1 MRLRKCLQLI
11 ATLLIACF
19 CTQRSAFSRPQDSQS
34 QQTDSVA
41 EAARR
46 NRERKKNAAKSAKV
60 LTDDDLPKRPS
71 QPGPDS
77 INVAAPAKLET
88 EPPSPGAVAAAEAAD
103 KSADQEAAKEAA
115 EQDAQIASLKQQ
127 VAQAE
132 KDLDLLQRGLA
143 LDQDTYY
150 SKPDYANNTAGK
162 AKLDAERAQISDK
175 QQEIE
180 RLKTRLAA
188 LEELK
193 SHRKHGPAQTTAP
206 PQNEKPA
213 GAPPA
218 QI

>member
-1 MRLRKCLQLI
+1 MRKYLQLV

-19 CTQRSAFSRPQDSQS
+19 CTQRAAFSRPQDSQS

-46 NRERKKNAAKSAKV
+46 NRERKKNAVKPTKV
-60 LTDDDLPKRPS
+60 LSDDDLPKRPS

-77 INVAAPAKLET
+77 LNVGAPAKLET
-88 EPPSPGAVAAAEAAD
+88 QPPSPEAVAAAEAAD
-103 KSADQEAAKEAA
+103 KDAEKEALRMA
-115 EQDAQIASLKQQ
+115 TEEDAQIARLKQQ
-127 VAQAE
+127 IALAE
-132 KDLDLLQRGLA
+132 KDLDLLQRELA

-162 AKLDAERAQISDK
+162 AKLDAEKAQISDK

-180 RLKTRLAA
+180 RLKTRLSA

-206 PQNEKPA
+206 PQNEKPSS
-213 GAPPA
+213 PPA
-218 QI
+218 QH

>member
-11 ATLLIACF
+11 ATVLIACF
-19 CTQRSAFSRPQDSQS
+19 CTQRAAFSRPQDSQS
-34 QQTDSVA
+34 EQNQSVA

-46 NRERKKNAAKSAKV
+46 NRERKKNAAKSTKV
-60 LTDDDLPKRPS
+60 LSDDDLGKRPS
-71 QPGPDS
+71 QPGPDGV
-77 INVAAPAKLET
+77 NVGAPPRLET
-88 EPPSPGAVAAAEAAD
+88 QPPSAEAVAAAEAAD
-103 KSADQEAAKEAA
+103 KDAEKEALRMAA
-115 EQDAQIASLKQQ
+115 EEDAQIVRLKQQ
-127 VAQAE
+127 IALAE
-132 KDLDLLQRGLA
+132 KDLDLLQRELA

-162 AKLDAERAQISDK
+162 AKLDAEKAQINDK

-193 SHRKHGPAQTTAP
+193 SHRKHGPAQTIAP

-213 GAPPA
+213 AAPPA